1 MKFDLEIDSKF
12 HFSTKLS
19 INNSCFSITH
29 LYVLAIL
36 EYIFKWV
43 GVAEVAVEAVA
54 EDAVDEEAVVAKK
67 KVAAL

>member
-1 MKFDLEIDSKF
+1 MKFDLKMDSKF

-19 INNSCFSITH
+19 INNSCLITH

-54 EDAVDEEAVVAKK
+54 EDAADEEAAVVKK
-67 KVAAL
+67 KAVAL